1 MAPEKVNRVYQKDLY
16 QDEVVFKI
24 RMDADKFEHGDMVK
38 IEAEKLT
45 DDEVEKEVE
54 NE

>member
-1 MAPEKVNRVYQKDLY
+1 MAEEKVNRVYQKDLY
-16 QDEVVFKI
+16 QDQVVFKI

-38 IEAEKLT
+38 IKAQKLT
-45 DDEVEKEVE
+45 DDEVEEQVE